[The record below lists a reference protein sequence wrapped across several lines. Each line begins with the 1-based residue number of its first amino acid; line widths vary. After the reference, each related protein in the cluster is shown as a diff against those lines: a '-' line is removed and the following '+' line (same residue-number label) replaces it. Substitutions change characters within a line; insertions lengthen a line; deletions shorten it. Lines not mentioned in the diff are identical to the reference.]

1 MKTLLSV
8 SAGQL
13 PKVVMFDLDGTLIDS
28 VPDLAT
34 ATDSML
40 EQLGRAPAGMNKVRH
55 WVGNGAPV
63 LVRRALAD
71 NFDHQGITAEQE
83 AEALAIFM
91 QVYGTGESLTT
102 LYPGALDTLKTLH
115 MLGIK
120 LALVTNKP
128 EKFLPQLLADTGM
141 AGFFQWIVGGDT
153 FPQKKP
159 DPAGLL
165 WVMQQAGVT
174 AQQCLFI
181 GDSRN
186 DVLAAQAAHVACVAV
201 TYGYNYGEPIS
212 ADNPT
217 LVVDDLRE
225 LFLS

>member
-1 MKTLLSV
+1 VKTLLSV
-8 SAGQL
+8 LDGQL
-13 PKVVMFDLDGTLIDS
+13 PKLVMFDLDGTLIDS
-28 VPDLAT
+28 VPDLAA
-34 ATDSML
+34 ATDEML
-40 EQLGRAPAGMNKVRH
+40 LQLGRAPAGMDKVRN

-71 NFDHQGITAEQE
+71 NFDHQAISAEQE

-91 QVYGTGESLTT
+91 QAYGKGHELTV
-102 LYPGALDTLKTLH
+102 LYPGALDTLASLQT
-115 MLGIK
+115 LGIK
-120 LALVTNKP
+120 LALITNKP
-128 EKFLPQLLADTGM
+128 EGFLPELLADTQM
-141 AGFFQWIVGGDT
+141 ADFFDWIVGGDT

-159 DPAGLL
+159 DPTGLL

-174 AQQCLFI
+174 AEQCLFI

-186 DVLAAQAAHVACVAV
+186 DVHAAQAAHVACVAV

-212 ADNPT
+212 AENPA

-225 LFLS
+225 LFL

>member
-1 MKTLLSV
+1 VKTLAGVLG
-8 SAGQL
+8 GQL
-13 PKVVMFDLDGTLIDS
+13 PKLVMFDLDGTLIDS
-28 VPDLAT
+28 VPDLAV
-34 ATDSML
+34 ATDQML
-40 EQLGRAPAGMNKVRH
+40 LQLGRAPAGMEKVRN

-71 NFDHQGITAEQE
+71 DFDHQAISAEQE

-91 QVYGTGESLTT
+91 QVYGVGESLTT
-102 LYPGALDTLKTLH
+102 LYPGALDTLQSLH

-120 LALVTNKP
+120 IALVTNKP
-128 EKFLPQLLADTGM
+128 EKFIPQLLADTQM
-141 AGFFQWIVGGDT
+141 ADFFEWVVGGDT
-153 FPQKKP
+153 FAQKKP
-159 DPAGLL
+159 DPSGLL

-174 AQQCLFI
+174 AEQCLFV

-186 DVLAAQAAHVACVAV
+186 DVQAAHAANVACVAV

-212 ADNPT
+212 ADKPA

-225 LFLS
+225 LFL

>member
-1 MKTLLSV
+1 MKTLAGVLG
-8 SAGQL
+8 GQL
-13 PKVVMFDLDGTLIDS
+13 PKLVMFDLDGTLIDS

-34 ATDSML
+34 ATDQML
-40 EQLGRAPAGMNKVRH
+40 VQLGRAPAGMDKVRN

-71 NFDHQGITAEQE
+71 GFDHQAITAEQE

-102 LYPGALDTLKTLH
+102 LYPGAVETLQSLQ

-120 LALVTNKP
+120 IALVTNKP
-128 EKFLPQLLADTGM
+128 EKFIPQLLADTGM
-141 AGFFQWIVGGDT
+141 AEFFEWIVGGDT
-153 FPQKKP
+153 FAQKKP
-159 DPAGLL
+159 DPVGLL
-165 WVMQQAGVT
+165 SVIQQAGVT
-174 AQQCLFI
+174 PEQCLFV

-186 DVLAAQAAHVACVAV
+186 DVQAAHAANVACVAV

-212 ADNPT
+212 AYNPA

-225 LFLS
+225 LFL

>member
-1 MKTLLSV
+1 MKTLAGVLG
-8 SAGQL
+8 GQL
-13 PKVVMFDLDGTLIDS
+13 PKLVMFDLDGTLIDS

-34 ATDSML
+34 ATDQML
-40 EQLGRAPAGMNKVRH
+40 VQLGRAPAGMDKVRN

-71 NFDHQGITAEQE
+71 GFDHQAITAEQE

-102 LYPGALDTLKTLH
+102 LYPGAVETLQSLQ

-120 LALVTNKP
+120 IALVTNKP
-128 EKFLPQLLADTGM
+128 EKFIPQLLADTDM
-141 AGFFQWIVGGDT
+141 AEFFEWIVGGDT
-153 FPQKKP
+153 FAQKKP
-159 DPAGLL
+159 DPVGLL
-165 WVMQQAGVT
+165 WVIQQAGVS
-174 AQQCLFI
+174 AQQCLFV

-186 DVLAAQAAHVACVAV
+186 DVQAAHAANVACVAV

-212 ADNPT
+212 AYNPA

-225 LFLS
+225 LFL